1 MHRLV
6 MAIGFGA
13 GAVLFAADAFA
24 ASGPMFVPHQALYEL
39 SLQKAKGSS
48 TIEAARGR
56 IYYSF
61 SGSACEGYTSDLR
74 QTSELDS
81 GEGKALQSD
90 LRTTSWED
98 ASGKNFRFKVAART
112 GDSDPALVDGV
123 AERTGDRVT
132 VKLKKPVAKSFSI
145 DGDTVFPTEQMR
157 RIVEAAQAGKS
168 LLELQVYDGSETGEK
183 VYSTLTV
190 IGRQVS
196 PERAAKASDAATK
209 TDTMK
214 DTARWP
220 VTVSYFDR
228 DAKDPN
234 GEQTPVYAM
243 SFEVYEN
250 GVTRG
255 LVIDYNA
262 FVVAGDLTKFDIKP
276 SKPCK

>member
-1 MHRLV
+1 MRPLLAV
-6 MAIGFGA
+6 CFCAAF
-13 GAVLFAADAFA
+13 AVLIAPAAA
-24 ASGPMFVPHQALYEL
+24 ASVFVPHQALYEL
-39 SLQKAKGSS
+39 SLQKAKGNS

-56 IYYSF
+56 IYYRF
-61 SGSACEGYTSDLR
+61 GGSDCEGYTSDLR
-74 QTSELDS
+74 QVSELDN
-81 GEGKALQSD
+81 GEGKTTQSD
-90 LRTTSWED
+90 LHTTSWED
-98 ASGKNFRFKVAART
+98 AAGKTFRFKVSARMN
-112 GDSDPALVDGV
+112 DADPALVDGV
-123 AERTGDRVT
+123 AERSGNKVT

-145 DGDTVFPTEQMR
+145 DGETVFPTEQMR
-157 RIVEAAQAGKS
+157 RIVDAARAGKS

-196 PERAAKASDAATK
+196 GERAAKAADPAT
-209 TDTMK
+209 DNSAMK
-214 DTARWP
+214 DMPRWP

-228 DAKDPN
+228 GAKN
-234 GEQTPVYAM
+234 TEGEQTPAYAM
-243 SFEVYEN
+243 SFELYEN